1 MTFRQFA
8 IYNVLRNKRIYLGH
22 FLSCVCAVLT
32 FFIHCTLAYHPYFS
46 FEAFAEQ
53 GINGTS
59 NTDIKSFFQLAK
71 ILIMVF
77 SFLYILYSLNVF
89 YNYRK
94 REFDILM
101 VCGMSRFQLKRLILI
116 ENLLIGFCATL
127 TGIGIGLIFMKVI
140 LLISESLFLLD
151 RGMEFYFPI
160 EAIKETS
167 FTFIILFIVVSFFT
181 IRKTKPV
188 GVLKSREGL
197 KLESKPS
204 IWLSLLAIILIS
216 VSYIAAFYLESI
228 IQHENAFFLIICHFI
243 IGILGTYLLFAQLG
257 FYVIATLKQ
266 REKLFYRKTN
276 LLTISELS
284 YRLKDNVRGI
294 CLMSILMAI
303 VFTTI
308 GIAAASSTLAR
319 IHHVPYAFSY
329 TSYKGN
335 VHESAHI
342 AQIKKDLEEAEFAY
356 TIISPIRI
364 QKQIGQPYYSY
375 RILSSERMQNDMEVI
390 KLSDY
395 NKCSEILGYPTTIL
409 KSLEDSIII
418 PSKKILQDESKDVLQ
433 KKFKNIELKTDK
445 IYINLVGKT
454 ILLDHALSPLDGSV
468 VVVSDTVY
476 NKVKES
482 RAILTDLTPIAEY
495 KFYIR
500 NWIETGDV
508 SKELTKIM
516 PMNEQ
521 RYLDEKPENS
531 YVFDSRI
538 YTKLIAAR
546 GSAVQFIISVLVG
559 GVFFAFTMGFLY
571 FRLFV
576 NFEHDKEQYQL
587 LIKLG
592 LTQKELKKIIKKQ
605 IGILYIM
612 PLIVAIIHS
621 SVALLALRYLF
632 SSYFFV
638 QMPIMK
644 NSILTFGCVF
654 CLQIFYF
661 IITRRSY
668 YRHLFHNEQY

>member
-8 IYNVLRNKRIYLGH
+8 IYNVLRNKRIYIGH

-46 FEAFAEQ
+46 FETFAEQ

-59 NTDIKSFFQLAK
+59 NADIKSFFQLAK
-71 ILIMVF
+71 ILIIVF

-101 VCGMSRFQLKRLILI
+101 ACGMSRFQLKRLILI
-116 ENLLIGFCATL
+116 ENLLIGFCAIL
-127 TGIGIGLIFMKVI
+127 TGIGIGLIFMKII

-151 RGMEFYFPI
+151 GEMEFYFPI
-160 EAIKETS
+160 QAIKETN
-167 FTFIILFIVVSFFT
+167 FIFLILFIVVSLFV
-181 IRKTKPV
+181 IRKAQPV
-188 GVLKSREGL
+188 GVLKSREGQ
-197 KLESKPS
+197 KLEVKPS

-216 VSYIAAFYLESI
+216 VSYIGAFYLEFI
-228 IQHENAFFLIICHFI
+228 IQHGNAFLLITCHFI
-243 IGILGTYLLFAQLG
+243 IGVLGTYLLFAQLG
-257 FYVIATLKQ
+257 FYIIATLKQ
-266 REKLFYRKTN
+266 RKKLFYRKTN

-284 YRLKDNVRGI
+284 YRLKDNVRAI

-308 GIAAASSTLAR
+308 GIVSASSSLTK

-329 TSYKGN
+329 KSYKGN
-335 VHESAHI
+335 DNESAHI
-342 AQIKKDLEEAEFAY
+342 AQIKKDLEEAEFVY

-364 QKQIGQPYYSY
+364 QKQIGKSYYSY
-375 RILSSERMQNDMEVI
+375 TILSSERMQNDIEVI

-395 NKCSEILGYPTTIL
+395 NKISKVLGYHIAIL
-409 KSLEDSIII
+409 KNLEDSIII
-418 PSKKILQDESKDVLQ
+418 PSKKIFQADSKAVLQ
-433 KKFKNIELKTDK
+433 KKFKSIELKTDRNH
-445 IYINLVGKT
+445 INLVGKT
-454 ILLDHALSPLDGSV
+454 LLLGHALSPLDGSV
-468 VVVSDTVY
+468 VVVSDSVY
-476 NKVKES
+476 NKIKES
-482 RAILTDLTPIAEY
+482 RTIPTDLTPITEY
-495 KFYIR
+495 KFYIQ
-500 NWIETGDV
+500 NWVETGEV
-508 SKELTKIM
+508 SKKLTKII
-516 PMNEQ
+516 PMNEL
-521 RYLDEKPENS
+521 RYLDTKPVNS
-531 YVFDSRI
+531 YAFDSRI
-538 YTKLIAAR
+538 YTKLLAAR
-546 GSAVQFIISVLVG
+546 GIAVQFIISVLVG

-576 NFEHDKEQYQL
+576 NFEEDKKQYQIL
-587 LIKLG
+587 LKLG
-592 LTQKELKKIIKKQ
+592 LTQKELKRIIKKQ

-638 QMPIMK
+638 QLPIMRS
-644 NSILTFGCVF
+644 SIIMFGCVF

-668 YRHLFHNEQY
+668 YRHVFHNEHY